1 MREGQ
6 SPVTRR
12 EDYQV
17 PGFWIDTVDLVFDLD
32 ATKTRV
38 LNTMTLRRN
47 PASPMQALRFWT

>member
-6 SPVTRR
+6 AVVTRR

-32 ATKTRV
+32 PSKTRV

-47 PASPMQALRFWT
+47 AQAP